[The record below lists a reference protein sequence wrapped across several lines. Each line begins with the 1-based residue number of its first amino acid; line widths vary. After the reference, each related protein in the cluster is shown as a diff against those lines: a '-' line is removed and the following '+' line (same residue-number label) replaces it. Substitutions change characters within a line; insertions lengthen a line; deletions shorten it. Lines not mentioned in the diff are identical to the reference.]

1 MVAFVA
7 LASTMT
13 VVAPVMGH
21 ISIPEG
27 EVPSGDSSVIHL
39 RVPHG
44 CEGASTD
51 TLEVQVPYGVV
62 SARPE
67 YMPGWTVET
76 EVVESEPYERFGETL
91 TERVV
96 VVRWS
101 GGDLPDSAYYD
112 FGIHATILVEPG
124 TTLAFPV
131 LQRCGDVEV
140 AWIEPV
146 IEGDAEPEHP
156 APTVAVGDPVEEA
169 DH

>member
-1 MVAFVA
+1 MAF
-7 LASTMT
+7 
-13 VVAPVMGH
+13 VAPVMGH

-27 EVPSGDSSVIHL
+27 EVPSGVSSVIHL

-51 TLEVQVPYGVV
+51 TVEVQIPDGVV
-62 SARPE
+62 NAQPE
-67 YMPGWTVET
+67 YIPGWTIET

-91 TERVV
+91 TERVG

-112 FGIHATILVEPG
+112 FGIHAAILVEPG

-140 AWIEPV
+140 AWIEPT

-156 APTVAVGDPVEEA
+156 APTVTVGDAVEEA